1 MLSAHAALL
10 GALWTWRIAPSHAPH
25 PASTPIHFIAVA
37 PRPTAPSDRPA
48 RPSLPRSAAL
58 ATPPPAEDRSAP
70 AAPAGPAPAAESGA
84 ITLPPPSAAAAPA
97 SSPLN
102 LTLPPSF
109 RGEGPMVPARQAQ
122 ADPRANSPRPSLGEQ
137 VFGTDGGA
145 TLRVETQ
152 SGAQIRGPQ
161 GSCTQVTNNTWA
173 QMNPMDP
180 NARALP
186 SKVHDCSK
194 LAPGAARH
202 ARPK

>member
-1 MLSAHAALL
+1 M
-10 GALWTWRIAPSHAPH
+10 
-25 PASTPIHFIAVA
+25 
-37 PRPTAPSDRPA
+37 
-48 RPSLPRSAAL
+48 
-58 ATPPPAEDRSAP
+58 
-70 AAPAGPAPAAESGA
+70 
-84 ITLPPPSAAAAPA
+84 
-97 SSPLN
+97 
-102 LTLPPSF
+102 PPSF

-122 ADPRANSPRPSLGEQ
+122 ADPRANSPRPSFGEQ

>member
-1 MLSAHAALL
+1 MLAVLAAHAALL
-10 GALWTWRIAPSHAPH
+10 AALWAWRAAPWPAP
-25 PASTPIHFIAVA
+25 AQALSTLRWVA
-37 PRPTAPSDRPA
+37 PPPPRPAGPTAKPA
-48 RPSLPRSAAL
+48 KTPTPAARS
-58 ATPPPAEDRSAP
+58 PEPAP
-70 AAPAGPAPAAESGA
+70 AAPTRDGAAPSDTNAISLPAAVPVA
-84 ITLPPPSAAAAPA
+84 PSASA
-97 SSPLN
+97 PLN
-102 LTLPPSF
+102 LALPPSF

-122 ADPRANSPRPSLGEQ
+122 GDPRANSPRPSFGEQ
-137 VFGTDGGA
+137 LFGADGGA
-145 TLRVETQ
+145 ELRIETQ

-161 GSCTQVTNNTWA
+161 GRCTQVTNNTWA